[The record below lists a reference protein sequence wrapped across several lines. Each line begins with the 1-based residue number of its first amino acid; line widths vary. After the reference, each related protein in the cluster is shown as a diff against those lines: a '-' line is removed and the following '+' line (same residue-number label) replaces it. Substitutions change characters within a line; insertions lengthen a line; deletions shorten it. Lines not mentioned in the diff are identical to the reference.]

1 MGGRTTTASVR
12 GRRALVRIGR
22 SGGQTVALIRIAAL
36 RLTDRRV
43 GAALLYHTV
52 AERPGDPNRELVPA
66 VSRALFRRQVQHL
79 RRSYRLVPAADF
91 PDAVSKRRR
100 FERIPVCVTF
110 DDDDVEHVN
119 SAVPILVQ
127 QGVPA
132 TFFLSG
138 VGLEGQTAT
147 WWQRLQTAADRGVA
161 LERIA
166 EELGRENSQTVGGS
180 PTIHRIA
187 DAIEAMGAKE
197 RQGVSDRLVAL
208 AGPDPPHPNL
218 DSADIAHLIERG
230 FEIGFHTRGHD
241 RLTDLDD
248 AGLARAM
255 RVGRDQ
261 LERAARA
268 RIETIAYPHGRS
280 DSRVTHAARAAGYR
294 VGFGN
299 ERRVATPKSD
309 PLSLGRFEPGSMS
322 PVRFAMA
329 LSSLLRGQEDNG

>member
-1 MGGRTTTASVR
+1 MGGMTKTGSVR
-12 GRRALVRIGR
+12 GRRALRHICR
-22 SGGQTVALIRIAAL
+22 SGSHTVALVRSAAL
-36 RLTDRRV
+36 RLTDQRV

-66 VSRALFRRQVQHL
+66 VSRALFRRHVQHL
-79 RRSYRLVPAADF
+79 RHTYRLVPAADF
-91 PDAVSKRRR
+91 PDAVAKRRR

-119 SAVPILVQ
+119 GAVPILVQ
-127 QGVPA
+127 EGVPA

-147 WWQRLQTAADRGVA
+147 WWQRLQRAADRGVA

-166 EELGRENSQTVGGS
+166 EELGGEISQIVGGS

-218 DSADIAHLIERG
+218 DSADISHLIDGG

-248 AGLARAM
+248 AELARAM
-255 RVGRDQ
+255 RVGRDR
-261 LERAARA
+261 LDRAAGG
-268 RIETIAYPHGRS
+268 RIETIAYPHGRN
-280 DSRVTHAARAAGYR
+280 DPRVTRAARDAGYR
-294 VGFGN
+294 IGFGN
-299 ERRVATPKSD
+299 KRRAATPESD

-322 PVRFAMA
+322 PSRFAMS
-329 LSSLLRGQEDNG
+329 LSGLLKGRKDNG